1 MQRAHLNLMGITGS
15 RCWGVRAQ
23 GAEVRAFRFRAWGLG
38 CARDGECVCVYSG
51 QVPRNPQPSRNC
63 NAVALPQKETKQ
75 ALTSLEAVSLSPTA
89 A

>member
-38 CARDGECVCVYSG
+38 CARDGECVCVYTRGKSLETL
-51 QVPRNPQPSRNC
+51 NPQETATQWHCHRKKRNK
-63 NAVALPQKETKQ
+63 P
-75 ALTSLEAVSLSPTA
+75 
-89 A
+89 